1 MTFPLH
7 LVSNKWRKIF
17 GRDVA
22 QLENIAKF
30 LKSPRKARVG
40 TANVMS
46 FALNKAHV
54 IDFVLRNGGFSSV
67 RLQGFV
73 CLWLKPCNFGS
84 AHEAPSTP

>member
-1 MTFPLH
+1 MSMTMDEIIKRWAAKRKPA
-7 LVSNKWRKIF
+7 LVIEF
-17 GRDVA
+17 V
-22 QLENIAKF
+22 
-30 LKSPRKARVG
+30 
-40 TANVMS
+40 
-46 FALNKAHV
+46 LNKPHV